1 MPSNVIDTFYFLFL
15 KSYFADFVRWARTL
29 LVGRELVYSSAM
41 NLEHCFPNTRFK
53 LKLVHTVAGLLQS
66 VFDGDFE
73 SFISIISLPFPQGCL
88 KSTCIHRV
96 PVKNSKYIRTLRLVI
111 MCYLLI
117 NGPKSVA
124 VSVYSKITIYCHYYV
139 RKTPSM
145 KYWMCP

>member
-53 LKLVHTVAGLLQS
+53 LKLVHIVAGLLQS

-73 SFISIISLPFPQGCL
+73 SFIIYYLPPISTRM
-88 KSTCIHRV
+88 SE
-96 PVKNSKYIRTLRLVI
+96 KY
-111 MCYLLI
+111 
-117 NGPKSVA
+117 
-124 VSVYSKITIYCHYYV
+124 VYPSCPCKEFQIYQNTQTSYHV
-139 RKTPSM
+139 LSFDQ
-145 KYWMCP
+145 WS